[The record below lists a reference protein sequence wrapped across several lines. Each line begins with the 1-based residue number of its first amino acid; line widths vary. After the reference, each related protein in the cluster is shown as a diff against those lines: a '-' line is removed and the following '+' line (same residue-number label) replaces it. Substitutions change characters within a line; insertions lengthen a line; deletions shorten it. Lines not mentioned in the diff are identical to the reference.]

1 MLETLLIMLIGALG
15 GIAVGVQTPIAN
27 NIGRRVGSVSSSFIV
42 HLSGAFVSALLLVA
56 RGGEHIREFR
66 SVPWWMLIG
75 SGSLGLVLIMT
86 INHTIP
92 RIGATAAIALIIV
105 GQLIT
110 GMLIDHFGLL
120 GVEVRP
126 IEPIRILA
134 VSFLLVGSYL
144 MVK

>member
-1 MLETLLIMLIGALG
+1 MVETLLVMLIGALG

-27 NIGRRVGSVSSSFIV
+27 GIGRRVGSASSSFIV
-42 HLSGAFVSALLLVA
+42 HASGMVASALILML
-56 RGGEHIREFR
+56 RGGEHIREIR
-66 SVPWWMLIG
+66 TVPWWMLIG
-75 SGSLGLVLIMT
+75 SGSLGVVLIMS

-120 GVEVRP
+120 GVD
-126 IEPIRILA
+126 IRAIDGPRLA
-134 VSFLLVGSYL
+134 AAAFLLVGGYL
-144 MVK
+144 MVR

>member
-1 MLETLLIMLIGALG
+1 MLETLLIMVIGALG
-15 GIAVGVQTPIAN
+15 GIAVGIQTPIAN

-42 HLSGAFVSALLLVA
+42 HLSGALVSALLLVA
-56 RGGEHIREFR
+56 RGGEHIREIR

-75 SGSLGLVLIMT
+75 SGSLGLLLITT
-86 INHTIP
+86 INYTIP
-92 RIGATAAIALIIV
+92 RIGATAAIALIIG

-120 GVEVRP
+120 GVAARP
-126 IEPIRILA
+126 IEPTRLVA
-134 VSFLLVGSYL
+134 VTCLLIGSYL

>member
-1 MLETLLIMLIGALG
+1 MLETLLVMVIGALG
-15 GIAVGVQTPIAN
+15 GIAVGIQTPIAN
-27 NIGRRVGSVSSSFIV
+27 NIGRRVGPISSSLIV
-42 HLSGAFVSALLLVA
+42 HLSGAIISTLALVI
-56 RGGEHIREFR
+56 RGGEQFREIR

-75 SGSLGLVLIMT
+75 SGSLGLVLITT

-92 RIGATAAIALIIV
+92 RIGATAAIALIIC

-120 GVEVRP
+120 GVAVRP
-126 IEPIRILA
+126 IEPTRFLA
-134 VSFLLVGSYL
+134 VSFLLIGGYL